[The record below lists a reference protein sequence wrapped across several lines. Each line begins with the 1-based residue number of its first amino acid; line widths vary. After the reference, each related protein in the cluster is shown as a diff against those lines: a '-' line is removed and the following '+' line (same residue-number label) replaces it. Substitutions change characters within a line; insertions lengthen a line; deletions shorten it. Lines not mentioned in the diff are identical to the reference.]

1 MCNRQHAVCN
11 VQQPTC
17 NMQSHSMQPTACNR
31 RRKNMKGG
39 RGHRQHRKMQH
50 AHMSRRSRLDCW
62 RALIELKARG
72 VVREI
77 GVRTPLSTCSI
88 LAHPST
94 LNILRM
100 RMPNQVSNFEVSH
113 LLHLIHETAAVPAVN
128 QIEFHVY
135 YRDMELVN
143 FCEKASAKHISH
155 M

>member
-1 MCNRQHAVCN
+1 MESCA
-11 VQQPTC
+11 
-17 NMQSHSMQPTACNR
+17 
-31 RRKNMKGG
+31 
-39 RGHRQHRKMQH
+39 
-50 AHMSRRSRLDCW
+50 RSAY
-62 RALIELKARG
+62 ALEYIL
-72 VVREI
+72 
-77 GVRTPLSTCSI
+77 

-143 FCEKASAKHISH
+143 FCKKACMRISHISH
-155 M
+155 T